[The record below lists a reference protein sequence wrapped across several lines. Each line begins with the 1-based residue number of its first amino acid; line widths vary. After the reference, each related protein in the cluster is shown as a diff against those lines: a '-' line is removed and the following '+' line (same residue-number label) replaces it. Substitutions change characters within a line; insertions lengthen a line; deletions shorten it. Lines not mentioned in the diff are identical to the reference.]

1 MSLIKQKILTIITI
15 VLFGIAIVV
24 GGTTLGIGLSRS
36 SIPPAEAV
44 SDFVDT
50 NGLGY
55 KITDT
60 ENLTVSVSE
69 YTGSATEL
77 VIPEQVTD
85 TTTSTTYTVTG
96 ITGINIS
103 NLISGASNETG
114 AFMQNETLQKVTI
127 PATVTEIGEM
137 AFGMCMSL
145 QEIIVAD
152 SNTSFCVEN
161 GILYNINKTR
171 LLTAPIGLN
180 LTEIVIQNG
189 VTQIDSGAFV
199 YSMSLKSVTI
209 PASVTQIGVMSFGM
223 CIALEEINYNA
234 TSVQDN
240 LTFANSEEL
249 LAYIQTIQSPG
260 SFIMFSPF
268 VYAGMGEMMGLPSTN
283 LVINIGENVTKI
295 PFAMFCMTSV
305 REVTIPAS
313 VTQIGF
319 AAFTYSGYLE
329 EINLQATALT
339 ENIDLDLSNTVDMQ
353 FFMGLV
359 ELVTREEGVTGF
371 VSPFARSGLAYL
383 QGGSGSGSEPT
394 SPLVINISEGVT
406 NIPNF
411 MFCMTAVSAVT
422 IPESVTHVGIMSFFT
437 SMLLQEINYNATNVA
452 NNFDMQIDFSNLE
465 SLQMSMMMA
474 MYTGPF
480 LNMEAMGGSGGS
492 SAPITL
498 NIGENVTT
506 IPTGMFGMCGVA
518 ELNIPENSQLSTIGA
533 TAFMYANITE
543 LNIPNTVTS
552 IGFGAFAANMQLTSV
567 TIPENVTSIGG
578 MAFGMCESLI
588 EVNYN
593 AISVA
598 EIYEFQS
605 LEEFMSLIE
614 SGSSSNPEMILN
626 FLSMFM
632 QSGNQSTGMVVN
644 IGEKVTKIP
653 MFTFMMTMTS
663 EINFLGDSQCTAI
676 RAASFMGNGLLTS
689 VQIPNSVTKIGIYAF
704 GGCPLT
710 TASIGDG
717 VTEIKQMAFT
727 GCQDLS
733 YVYFNNDITA
743 DTIIETQAFVGNA
756 SNVVYVVNS
765 QESLTN
771 IQAIYDSTSTAE
783 ETMVFT
789 SNNFN
794 IGYDLQL
801 NWDKTLGNVISDSP
815 AGLILSGVEVTMQAL
830 AYGGTAFLGWQ
841 VTTEVDGQSTSTIYQ
856 EPQITITVNSN
867 IMVDVLFSNSLL
879 LEGIAVS
886 IELQDKDVNEVVE
899 EIGQARMTGYTITE
913 GLTYVHFSAT
923 SATGYKFIGWK
934 IGGQMLEDYQGDT
947 AMSADIPFDLVNKKQ
962 VTAVF
967 APIDNDHINDNT
979 NN

>member
-36 SIPPAEAV
+36 SIPPVEAV

-103 NLISGASNETG
+103 NLISGASNEMG
-114 AFMQNETLQKVTI
+114 AFMQNKTLQKVTI
-127 PATVTEIGEM
+127 PVTVTEIGEM

-145 QEIIVAD
+145 QEIILAD
-152 SNTSFCVEN
+152 GNASFCVEN

-171 LLTAPIGLN
+171 VLTAPVGLN

-209 PASVTQIGVMSFGM
+209 PASVTQMGLMSFGM

-240 LTFANSEEL
+240 LTFASTDEILSFLQSSENL
-249 LAYIQTIQSPG
+249 GMIMQS
-260 SFIMFSPF
+260 SPF
-268 VYAGMGEMMGLPSTN
+268 IYAGMGEMMALPSTN
-283 LVINIGENVTKI
+283 LVINIGENVTRI
-295 PFAMFCMTSV
+295 PTGMFCMTSV
-305 REVTIPAS
+305 REVTIPAG

-319 AAFTYSGYLE
+319 AAFSNSMYLE
-329 EINLQATALT
+329 EINLQATSLT
-339 ENIDLDLSNTVDMQ
+339 ENIELDLNSPANMES
-353 FFMGLV
+353 FMTIV
-359 ELVTREEGVTGF
+359 EVIMGRQSEAVSSFL
-371 VSPFARSGLAYL
+371 SPFAMSGGAYL

-394 SPLVINISEGVT
+394 SSLVINISEGVT

-411 MFCMTAVSAVT
+411 MFCMTGVSAVT

-480 LNMEAMGGSGGS
+480 LNLNSGGS

-567 TIPENVTSIGG
+567 TIPENVTSMGG

-614 SGSSSNPEMILN
+614 SGSSSNPGMILN

-676 RAASFMGNGLLTS
+676 RAASFMGNELLTS

-743 DTIIETQAFVGNA
+743 DTIIEAQAFVGNA

-815 AGLILSGVEVTMQAL
+815 VGLVLSGVEVTMQAL

-856 EPQITITVNSN
+856 EPQITITINSN

-886 IELQDKDVNEVVE
+886 IELQDEDVNEVVE

-913 GLTYVHFSAT
+913 GLTYVHFSAMP
-923 SATGYKFIGWK
+923 ATGYKFIGWK
-934 IGGQMLEDYQGDT
+934 IGGQILEDYQGDI